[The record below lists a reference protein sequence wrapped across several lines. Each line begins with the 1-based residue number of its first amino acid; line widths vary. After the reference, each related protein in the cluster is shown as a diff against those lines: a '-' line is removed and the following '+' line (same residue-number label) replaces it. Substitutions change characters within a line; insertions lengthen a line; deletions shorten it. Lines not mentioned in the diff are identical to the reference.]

1 VKSATARSP
10 GLETTTLTF
19 EPFVKPL
26 SASMRHTIDR
36 FVAVA
41 VARGYT
47 VVKGETEHA
56 ITLAAVKTV
65 ARHQES

>member
-1 VKSATARSP
+1 MNRAAP
-10 GLETTTLTF
+10 APELETTTLTF
-19 EPFVKPL
+19 EPFTKPL

-41 VARGYT
+41 VSRGYT

-65 ARHQES
+65 ARTQET